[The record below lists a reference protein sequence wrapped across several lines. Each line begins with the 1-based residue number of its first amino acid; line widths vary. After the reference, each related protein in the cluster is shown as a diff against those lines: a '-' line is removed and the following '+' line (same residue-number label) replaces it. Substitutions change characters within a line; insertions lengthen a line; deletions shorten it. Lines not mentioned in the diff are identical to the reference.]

1 MLISHLFML
10 VVFVLRTGV
19 RQRQNS
25 NSLLGT
31 IACYVKIII
40 AHLKHDM
47 CFVSDIGFD
56 IQNFF
61 PPSPRFVS
69 SRFVIAT
76 FRFLLRDP
84 RCDISAYCVLNFEL
98 LLLHNSY
105 WIVKKPTFI
114 YVPLDCR
121 ELCLRNEHDL
131 RECSVMVNLVLYF
144 FYEIVLI
151 NPKGLRN
158 FKRFA

>member
-1 MLISHLFML
+1 MLISHLFLL

-19 RQRQNS
+19 AAEEQLPSGNYR
-25 NSLLGT
+25 LLCKNHYCSSQT
-31 IACYVKIII
+31 WYVFCKRYWLWYSKLLPTKSSVRVLSFCY
-40 AHLKHDM
+40 HY
-47 CFVSDIGFD
+47 
-56 IQNFF
+56 
-61 PPSPRFVS
+61 
-69 SRFVIAT
+69 
-76 FRFLLRDP
+76 FRFLPRDP
-84 RCDISAYCVLNFEL
+84 KCDISAYCVLNFEL

-105 WIVKKPTFI
+105 WIVKKSTFI